1 MNIEE
6 CVSETLA
13 SSGELDGLWDSI
25 IVPPN
30 VKNELLYHA
39 ALSLAVR
46 PRLPFTVTALHGLL
60 LLYGPPGTGKT
71 TLARGLAQQLA
82 TINDSDVRL
91 LDVNP
96 HGLMSADHG
105 RSQQHVQQLMD
116 EVIPRRADD
125 NMLTVV
131 ALDEVESM
139 AVARSEAALTAN
151 PVDVHRATDAVLT
164 ALDSNTR
171 RYPHI
176 ITVATSNFTKGLDAA
191 FVSRADRA
199 IVVGL
204 PTPEA
209 LQAILIDTLKGY
221 AEAFPEL
228 KKLAG
233 SSDLTSVAKGMV
245 GMDGRAA
252 RKLIAAAAAG
262 SMKTAMNPG
271 ALTVADLRAATKSWK
286 DQQGLVDD
294 GTP

>member
-1 MNIEE
+1 MNVDE

-13 SSGELDGLWDSI
+13 SGGELDGLWDSI

-30 VKNELLYHA
+30 IKSELLHHA

-82 TINDSDVRL
+82 KINGSDVRL

-105 RSQQHVQQLMD
+105 QSQQHVQELMD

-125 NMLTVV
+125 KMLTVV
-131 ALDEVESM
+131 VLDEVESM

-199 IVVGL
+199 IAVGL
-204 PTPEA
+204 PTPDA
-209 LQAILIDTLKGY
+209 LHAILVDTLIGY

-228 KKLAG
+228 KKLAA
-233 SSDLTSVAKGMV
+233 SPDLAGLAKGMV

-252 RKLIAAAAAG
+252 RKLIAAAAA
-262 SMKTAMNPG
+262 SRMETAVNPG
-271 ALTVADLRAATKSWK
+271 ALTTADLRSATKSWNE
-286 DQQGLVDD
+286 QQGLVDD

>member
-25 IVPPN
+25 IVPTN
-30 VKNELLYHA
+30 VKDELLYHA

-46 PRLPFTVTALHGLL
+46 PRLPFTVTALHGLI

-82 TINDSDVRL
+82 AINGSDVRL
-91 LDVNP
+91 LDVHP

-105 RSQQHVQQLMD
+105 RSQQQVQQLMD
-116 EVIPRRADD
+116 EVIPRRAEDK
-125 NMLTVV
+125 MLTVV
-131 ALDEVESM
+131 VLDEVESM

-191 FVSRADRA
+191 FVSRSDRA
-199 IVVGL
+199 ISVGL
-204 PTPEA
+204 PTPDA
-209 LQAILIDTLKGY
+209 LQAILVDTLKGY

-228 KKLAG
+228 KTLAASG
-233 SSDLTSVAKGMV
+233 NLISVAQEMV

-252 RKLIAAAAAG
+252 RKLVAAAAAG
-262 SMKTAMNPG
+262 GMQSAMNPG
-271 ALTVADLRAATKSWK
+271 VLTIADLRSATKSWNE
-286 DQQGLVDD
+286 QQGLVDD

>member
-1 MNIEE
+1 VNIEE
-6 CVSETLA
+6 CVTETLA
-13 SSGELDGLWDSI
+13 SSNELEGLWDSI
-25 IVPPN
+25 IVPAH
-30 VKNELLYHA
+30 VKSELLHHA

-71 TLARGLAQQLA
+71 TLARGLAQKLA
-82 TINDSDVRL
+82 TINASEVRL

-105 RSQQHVQQLMD
+105 RSQQQVQQLMD
-116 EVIPRRADD
+116 EVIPSRAEDKV
-125 NMLTVV
+125 LTVV
-131 ALDEVESM
+131 VLDEVESM

-164 ALDSNTR
+164 SLDSNTR

-199 IVVGL
+199 IAVGL
-204 PTPEA
+204 PTADA
-209 LQAILIDTLKGY
+209 LRAILADTLEGY
-221 AEAFPEL
+221 AEAFPEI
-228 KKLAG
+228 KKLAD
-233 SSDLTSVAKGMV
+233 SHDLKSVAQGMV

-252 RKLIAAAAAG
+252 RKLVAVAAA
-262 SMKTAMNPG
+262 
-271 ALTVADLRAATKSWK
+271 
-286 DQQGLVDD
+286 
-294 GTP
+294 